1 MNPAAKVRT
10 IHLRVSEVL
19 YERLEGEAHRLGMMT
34 TETARYAILK
44 YFVELDR
51 EKEVAKKEVIDLES

>member
-1 MNPAAKVRT
+1 MDPAAKIRT
-10 IHLRVSEVL
+10 LHLRVSDVL

-44 YFVELDR
+44 YFEDKDREDR
-51 EKEVAKKEVIDLES
+51 EKTKIVV